1 MLSKRKEKGEH
12 SGRIKELNMSKH
24 YAAHNRKH
32 MILEDH
38 AQRIQDMDQSF
49 CGEDKDT
56 TVDTVKLKFSW
67 K

>member
-1 MLSKRKEKGEH
+1 
-12 SGRIKELNMSKH
+12 MSKH
-24 YAAHNRKH
+24 YAAHENRKH
-32 MILEDH
+32 MLLEDH
-38 AQRIQDMDQSF
+38 VQRIQDMDQSF

>member
-1 MLSKRKEKGEH
+1 MKRKEKGGTFRENQ
-12 SGRIKELNMSKH
+12 RIKYVQH
-24 YAAHNRKH
+24 YAAHENRKH
-32 MILEDH
+32 MLLEDH
-38 AQRIQDMDQSF
+38 VQRIQDMDQSF